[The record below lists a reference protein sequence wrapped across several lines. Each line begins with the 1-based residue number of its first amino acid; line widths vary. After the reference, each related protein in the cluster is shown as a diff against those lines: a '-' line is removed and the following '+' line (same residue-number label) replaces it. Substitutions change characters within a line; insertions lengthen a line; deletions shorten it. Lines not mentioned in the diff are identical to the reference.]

1 MPSCGSFSHDLL
13 EVRDRA
19 TWEGMRFVRCTI
31 VAIDAKTN
39 TADVELGED
48 PPAGVPAGELTD
60 IDCPDVPVF
69 DGDGWSADG
78 HRRRCHAVPIYYHC
92 QGSTGTIEELKTGYL
107 AFRVPPAEFTE
118 PPFTSE
124 EVAKEHDDVLRE
136 KALMLFVPPTNAE
149 TAQGIKGY
157 RYIIGHTDRNDI
169 APCKSEYLCLRLT
182 YAYDTAAQLPGGT
195 EYDLNPDF
203 GWSKFDDVNIVSII
217 DPVLGKVYDGLAP
230 WGITFPCSAK
240 SIIDRVQVALSAS
253 PITSDNLLFLD
264 TLYSINALYDQSFYL
279 QQPSLSPLPHSNVT
293 SHRSYSPTAGCHD
306 HNPVRLCWLSH
317 HFDYGLQCEITSTDP
332 RNFQEPCDYANI
344 HEEFLDQ
351 TSGDNVITNYH
362 YKISYGERNYTL
374 YPGSGVYESIDS
386 SEYFETNLPSRSEF
400 TNTILNQVD
409 YDPTFTYIIYTH
421 TIRDRGNSNWTS
433 TSKAFSGWVVSW
445 TSNVPLELCYYSI
458 NDYHLYD
465 AEAHDNI
472 ETGTETHTVNLS
484 FFCPWVNGPWYNTG
498 DMAGLTTI
506 HRITTINSEGYA
518 GIEVLD
524 KYSGN
529 PYSCPGNPQAGSVP
543 VYGESYM
550 VGEIASYSL
559 NIVIYYYDGMSFD
572 LSEGTY
578 DNGVYKY
585 HVDKTKYKVK
595 ASFGHNP
602 QFHKGMDGAPDYSWT
617 GNLDYLK
624 GASETLEKEIAK
636 MYELYR
642 IAFDARME
650 IEYDWEYYRWR
661 YASAEFSAFVINV
674 VE

>member
-1 MPSCGSFSHDLL
+1 MPTCGSFSHDLL
-13 EVRDRA
+13 DPRDKA
-19 TWEGMRFVRCTI
+19 TWEGMRLVRCTI

-60 IDCPDVPVF
+60 IDCPDIPVF
-69 DGDGWSADG
+69 DGDGWSEDG

-92 QGSTGTIEELKTGYL
+92 QNSTGTIEELKTGYL

-149 TAQGIKGY
+149 TAQGVKGY

-182 YAYDTAAQLPGGT
+182 CEYDTAAQLPGGT

-217 DPVLGKVYDGLAP
+217 DPVLGKVYDGLVP

-240 SIIDRVQVALSAS
+240 SIIDRVQVALSDS

-279 QQPSLSPLPHSNVT
+279 QQPFIPPLPNSNVT

-306 HNPVRLCWLSH
+306 HEPVRLCWLSQK
-317 HFDYGLQCEITSTDP
+317 FDYGLQCEITSTDP
-332 RNFQEPCDYANI
+332 RTFLEPCDYANI
-344 HEEFLDQ
+344 YEEFLEQ
-351 TSGDNVITNYH
+351 TSGGNITTTYR
-362 YKISYGERNYTL
+362 YKISFGERNYAL

-386 SEYFETNLPSRSEF
+386 SEYFETNLSNRTKFS
-400 TNTILNQVD
+400 NTILDQTD
-409 YDPTFTYIIYTH
+409 YDTNGILIYTH
-421 TIRDRGNSNWTS
+421 KIIETGNNNWLITS
-433 TSKAFSGWVVSW
+433 PYYKGWATLWS
-445 TSNVPLELCYYSI
+445 SNVPIEECYYVTD
-458 NDYHLYD
+458 DYHLYD
-465 AEAHDNI
+465 VEAHDNI
-472 ETGTETHTVNLS
+472 EVGTEIHKVNLS

-498 DMAGLTTI
+498 DMAGLTTYDRDSTSGSVVN
-506 HRITTINSEGYA
+506 HDS
-518 GIEVLD
+518 
-524 KYSGN
+524 YSGN
-529 PYSCPGNPQAGSVP
+529 PFSCPGNPASALP
-543 VYGESYM
+543 MFGEAYV
-550 VGEIASYSL
+550 VGARASYAL
-559 NIVIYYYDGMSFD
+559 NVIIYYDSGFSFD
-572 LSEGTY
+572 LSEGIFDT
-578 DNGVYKY
+578 GVYKF
-585 HVDKTKYKVK
+585 HATKDNYKVK
-595 ASFGHNP
+595 VSFGHNP
-602 QFHKGMDGAPDYSWT
+602 QFHKGMDGSPDYSWT
-617 GNLDYLK
+617 GYLDYLK

-642 IAFDARME
+642 VAFDARME

-661 YASAEFSAFVINV
+661 YASAEFSAFVIDV